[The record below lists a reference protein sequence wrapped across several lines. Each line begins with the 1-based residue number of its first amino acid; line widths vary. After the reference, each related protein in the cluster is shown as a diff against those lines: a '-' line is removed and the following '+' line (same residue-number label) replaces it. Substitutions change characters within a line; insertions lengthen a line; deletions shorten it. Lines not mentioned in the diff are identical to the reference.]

1 MIKKISLV
9 LSGGGARGIAHIG
22 VIEELENQGFEIHSI
37 AGTSMGA
44 LVGGIYAVGKIQEY
58 KNWICKLDKLEVFKL
73 IDFTFSKHGL
83 IKGDRVF
90 NKMKEFIPDTN
101 IEDLKI
107 HYTATATDLLNKKE
121 VVFTKGS
128 IYEAIRASIAIPTVF
143 TPVKKENMLFVDG
156 GVTNNIPINH
166 AKRTKND
173 LLVVSY
179 VNADTLIYK
188 PEAFKKDKK
197 KKSIYLE
204 RVNEFKTHFNKIY
217 PKDKNKKLGYFN
229 ILNKTVEMMMNKL
242 AMLSIEKFPP
252 DILIN
257 ISRNSCGTFDFYK
270 AEELI
275 EIGRDMANKSIKNF
289 NNRITE

>member
-1 MIKKISLV
+1 M
-9 LSGGGARGIAHIG
+9 
-22 VIEELENQGFEIHSI
+22 
-37 AGTSMGA
+37 
-44 LVGGIYAVGKIQEY
+44 
-58 KNWICKLDKLEVFKL
+58 

-107 HYTATATDLLNKKE
+107 HYTATATDLLNKNE

-143 TPVKKENMLFVDG
+143 TPVKMENMLFVDG

-166 AKRTKND
+166 AKRTEND
-173 LLVVSY
+173 LLVVAY
-179 VNADTLIYK
+179 VNADTPIYK

-204 RVNEFKTHFNKIY
+204 KVNDFKTHFNKIY
-217 PKDKNKKLGYFN
+217 SKDNNKKLGYCD
-229 ILNKTVEMMMNKL
+229 ILNKTVEMMMYKL

-257 ISRNSCGTFDFYK
+257 ISRNTCGTFDFYK
-270 AEELI
+270 AEELV
-275 EIGRDMANKSIKNF
+275 EIGRDMANESIKIF
-289 NNRITE
+289 NNSIAE